1 MSGKPLISPSDASKY
16 RQQYLA
22 TLALQANINDANLQ
36 ANKIYK
42 RTGQT
47 PTQPTDMR
55 LTSEKLAD
63 IERLKIEVRAQL
75 ANIMDGQDAQATIN
89 DLSSEALQF
98 VAQNINQIVKEI
110 KPQYQLGIPATAFE
124 VWLTN
129 YMRKS
134 SEVNE
139 VAYGLQQNDGAGVM
153 LGAEQIRELVNDEV
167 LRQVREVIRRL
178 GQNSSMGKMLE
189 RRVEELRPIVELENE
204 LTTLGQ
210 IQNVSTRYSL
220 QRLFNNIYN
229 GIPLQIEVYDI
240 LAPLFRAFDRNDR
253 QLADLYINKLDEIL
267 AVEPS
272 AVVEAQQ
279 ALLMIED
286 VKQGDEI
293 PPPEEEIDYGGG
305 GEGEPSKKS
314 QKRDRDFEYKLY
326 KYEEAYGQLN
336 PNKYEGVRKSKD
348 ALTKEIEEA
357 LQIMPYG
364 SQNESKTA
372 RAFYINVMGGDKKS
386 QGKLNGTELRQ
397 VYSRVI
403 EELAR
408 GREGSRSDIRKY
420 FQSPPPPSSYT
431 FSPTTTIE
439 SETPSYNTPFS
450 TKSTSTLSYS
460 KAPIRF
466 SDEPIS
472 AKKGKG
478 IGGRKPITRVV
489 DYSQGVAPIDHY
501 VPFGKIFINTDKLK
515 RGIVSVRKGK
525 SAHIT
530 CLKVQRVSPNLN
542 DIIHKVVGGGMPTY
556 GQLSKLNDEER
567 EYLYKLGKHS
577 DLLDKIGV
585 EAPTKAEDDADV
597 NRFEIMKGE
606 IMSGN
611 DSREMVADFKKLIV
625 KMISKRLL
633 PPGQAKSLLL
643 ELTQIGY

>member
-75 ANIMDGQDAQATIN
+75 ASIMDGQDAQATIAS
-89 DLSSEALQF
+89 LPTEALQF
-98 VAQNINQIVKEI
+98 VSQNINQIVKEI
-110 KPQYQLGIPATAFE
+110 KPQYQLGIPAAAFE
-124 VWLTN
+124 VWLNN

-139 VAYGLQQNDGAGVM
+139 VAYGLQQNDGEDVM
-153 LGAEQIRELVNDEV
+153 LGAEQIRELVNEEV
-167 LRQVREVIRRL
+167 LRQVGEIIRRL
-178 GQNSSMGKMLE
+178 GQNSPMGRLLE
-189 RRVEELRPIVELENE
+189 RRVEELRPIVELEDQ

-220 QRLFNNIYN
+220 QRIFNNIYN
-229 GIPLQIEVYDI
+229 GIPLQVELYDVI
-240 LAPLFRAFDRNDR
+240 NPLFRALDRNDR
-253 QLADLYINKLDEIL
+253 QLAEVYINKLDELL

-286 VKQGDEI
+286 VGKGDDI
-293 PPPEEEIDYGGG
+293 PPAEEEIDYGGGG

-314 QKRDRDFEYKLY
+314 QKRDRDFEYNLLR
-326 KYEEAYGQLN
+326 YERQYGELN
-336 PNKYEGVRKSKD
+336 PTKYEGVKKSKEE
-348 ALTKEIEEA
+348 LTKEIDEA

-364 SQNESKTA
+364 SRNESKTA
-372 RAFYINVMGGDKKS
+372 RAFYINVMGGDKKT
-386 QGKLNGTELRQ
+386 QGKLNVAELKQ

-403 EELAR
+403 EELSR
-408 GREGSRSDIRKY
+408 GKYGGRSDIRNY
-420 FQSPPPPSSYT
+420 FQSPPPPSYD
-431 FSPTTTIE
+431 
-439 SETPSYNTPFS
+439 NPFDTS
-450 TKSTSTLSYS
+450 STSTISYS
-460 KAPIRF
+460 RAPIRF

-472 AKKGKG
+472 VKKGKG

-489 DYSQGVAPIDHY
+489 DYSNGIGPIDHY

-515 RGIVSVRKGK
+515 KGIVSVRKGK
-525 SAHIT
+525 GVHIT

-542 DIIHKVVGGGMPTY
+542 DIIGKVVGGGNPSYT
-556 GQLSKLNDEER
+556 QLSKLNEEER

-585 EAPTKAEDDADV
+585 EAPTKADDDADI
-597 NRFEIMKGE
+597 NQFEIYKGQL
-606 IMSGN
+606 MSGN

-625 KMISKRLL
+625 KMIGKRLL
-633 PPGQAKSLLL
+633 PPGQAKQLLL
-643 ELTQIGY
+643 DLTEMGY